1 MFPGGQ
7 QGHPWEP
14 LKEHELPLQ
23 ESFPIFQSSFLE
35 DSDECKTVVEVR
47 ASARRGGDESRR
59 RPGPQISQDIL
70 FTALEGIH
78 KDY

>member
-23 ESFPIFQSSFLE
+23 ESFPIFESQETLSL
-35 DSDECKTVVEVR
+35 KTVMNVKLWWR
-47 ASARRGGDESRR
+47 
-59 RPGPQISQDIL
+59 
-70 FTALEGIH
+70 
-78 KDY
+78 